1 MSASQLDIMILKDDT
16 KLITLGFCAI
26 LVLMSLLI
34 YIALKHL
41 QDLNHSMTNVVEET
55 NAKIRAANTMRDAIR
70 LRANSLQTMALSD
83 DLFERDEEFMRFLSY
98 ARIYREAREKLL
110 TIKTDAREKEIHA
123 RLTEATRTSQPL
135 NDLAAEYLQSDAP
148 ANEIRAIVN
157 KAVAQQEI
165 LLKSLDELV
174 ELERVSAELALKSA
188 NDDFTESRHQMFLL
202 AGTVMVLG
210 FFISVLVTR
219 RSANKNRHI
228 YHQANH
234 DALTGLLNR
243 RAFEQELE
251 LLCSGRASPQRD
263 NALLYLDLDQFKIV
277 NDTCGH
283 LAGDELLCK
292 LTEIFSG
299 QLRQTDLIARLG
311 GDEFGVLLKNCSM
324 AGATRVAEALR
335 ESAEN
340 FKFSWKGKIFSVGAS
355 IGAVPIKQNSGGMA
369 TILSTADM
377 ACLEAKQ
384 TGRNRVRV
392 ADIDDKTIMQLRNEM
407 DCVGQ
412 IKQALE
418 EDRFCLYCQPVIPVG
433 RSIKRPEHVEILVRM
448 LGTDGKIIQP
458 GSFIPTSERYG
469 LMTSLDKWVI
479 KHAVQCLQGW
489 RYEVAPLKLMIN
501 LSGQSVCDES
511 FLHFVLETLNAEKV
525 QPGSI
530 CFEITETAAMD
541 NLDKAVSFINT
552 LKASGCEF
560 ALDDFGSGLSSFTYL
575 KKLPVDYLKIDG
587 AFIKEIVTDPIDKA
601 MVKSINEIGHVM
613 GKQTI
618 AEFVENDEILQNLE
632 EIGVDYAQGY
642 GIAAPQP
649 INEYIAETYQTVGL
663 SVVSGTDND
672 NQANTN
678 NVEPENQ
685 DLDIDLNEPV
695 FIQPA
700 QTVHHYK

>member
-1 MSASQLDIMILKDDT
+1 MNASRLDSMILKDDT

-55 NAKIRAANTMRDAIR
+55 NAKIRAANAMRDAIR

-83 DLFERDEEFMRFLSY
+83 DLFERDEEFMRFQNH
-98 ARIYREAREKLL
+98 ARMYREAREKLL
-110 TIKTDAREKEIHA
+110 TIKMDAREKKIHA

-135 NDLAAEYLQSDAP
+135 NDLAAENMLSDAP
-148 ANEIRAIVN
+148 ANEVRTIVN
-157 KAVAQQEI
+157 KAVGQQEI
-165 LLKSLDELV
+165 LLKTLDELV

-210 FFISVLVTR
+210 FFISVIVTR

-251 LLCSGRASPQRD
+251 LLCNGRANPQLE

-311 GDEFGVLLKNCSM
+311 GDEFGVLLKNCSIV
-324 AGATRVAEALR
+324 GATRVAEALR
-335 ESAEN
+335 ESADN

-355 IGAVPIKQNSGGMA
+355 IGAVPIKHNSGSMA

-392 ADIDDKTIMQLRNEM
+392 ADVDDKTIMQRRNEM
-407 DCVGQ
+407 DSVGQ

-433 RSIKRPEHVEILVRM
+433 RSIKQPEHVEILVRM

-458 GSFIPTSERYG
+458 CSFIPTSERYG
-469 LMTSLDKWVI
+469 LMTGLDKWVI
-479 KHAVQCLQGW
+479 KHAVQCLQDW
-489 RYEVAPLKLMIN
+489 SYEAAPLKLMIN

-511 FLHFVLETLNAEKV
+511 FLHFVLETLSAEKV

-541 NLDKAVSFINT
+541 NLEKAVSFINR
-552 LKASGCEF
+552 LKASGCKF

-587 AFIKEIVTDPIDKA
+587 AFVKEIVTDPIDKA

-618 AEFVENDEILQNLE
+618 AEFVENDAILQNLE

-642 GIAAPQP
+642 GIAAPRP
-649 INEYIAETYQTVGL
+649 IDEYIAETYQTVEL
-663 SVVSGTDND
+663 SVVSGTNIA
-672 NQANTN
+672 NPANTN
-678 NVEPENQ
+678 NVEPDNQ
-685 DLDIDLNEPV
+685 DFGNDITRHDLLK
-695 FIQPA
+695 PA
-700 QTVHHYK
+700 QTIHHYK